1 LSLTIVKIS
10 LKILIWE
17 KINKKLKKINKVL
30 IFSIVFLFKI
40 LHMYLLCVSI

>member
-17 KINKKLKKINKVL
+17 KINKKLKKIK
-30 IFSIVFLFKI
+30 K
-40 LHMYLLCVSI
+40 

>member
-17 KINKKLKKINKVL
+17 KINKKLKKN
-30 IFSIVFLFKI
+30 
-40 LHMYLLCVSI
+40 